1 MLQLIP
7 RVSEKSY
14 ALAQNDTYVFTVPTT
29 ANKQQVGEAVAAQ
42 YGVTVKDVRLVVVK
56 GKAVRAY
63 RGKRQSPGV
72 AHRKDTKKAYV
83 SVSEGSIDLFNEEKE
98 TK

>member
-1 MLQLIP
+1 MVQIIP

-14 ALAQNDTYVFTVPTT
+14 AQAQNGTYVFTVPTA
-29 ANKQQVGEAVAAQ
+29 ANKQQVAAAVAAQ

-56 GKAVRAY
+56 GKTVRAF
-63 RGKRQSPGV
+63 RGKRQNPGV
-72 AHRKDTKKAYV
+72 ATRKNAKKAYV
-83 SVSEGSIDLFNEEKE
+83 SLSEGSIDMFNEKE